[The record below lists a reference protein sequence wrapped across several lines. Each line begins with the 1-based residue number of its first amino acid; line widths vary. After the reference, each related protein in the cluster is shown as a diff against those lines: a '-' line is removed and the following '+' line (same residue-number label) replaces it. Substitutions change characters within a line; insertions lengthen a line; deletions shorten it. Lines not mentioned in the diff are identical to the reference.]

1 MLVLCLLLSFSLS
14 LVPAFADGTVIVVG
28 GTLKPDT
35 GSTVVTQNSAASAA
49 VISGSGNPV
58 VTYDSAAAA
67 AASSGGANTVIVT
80 GNAPAPSQSATAA
93 NGTEIVGSVVVMP
106 NGATE
111 AVSANPAPQAQAQQ
125 TQTASAQTAAS
136 APVVVAQQT
145 QTAAA
150 QATNHEAPAG
160 LAKDIVDQVNAQRA
174 ANGLPALSYSDALQ
188 ASADTRAKESAELF
202 SHLRPDGRGCETAVT
217 VDYVVTGENLIQ
229 VTTEFATAPVMI
241 ETWMNSP
248 THRNNIL
255 LAGFSEMAV
264 GIYVSNGITYVST
277 VFAGY

>member
-1 MLVLCLLLSFSLS
+1 MKKSL
-14 LVPAFADGTVIVVG
+14 II
-28 GTLKPDT
+28 
-35 GSTVVTQNSAASAA
+35 AAL
-49 VISGSGNPV
+49 
-58 VTYDSAAAA
+58 SAAAIA
-67 AASSGGANTVIVT
+67 AACT
-80 GNAPAPSQSATAA
+80 GCSKNEPAPA
-93 NGTEIVGSVVVMP
+93 
-106 NGATE
+106 
-111 AVSANPAPQAQAQQ
+111 
-125 TQTASAQTAAS
+125 ASAQTAAS

-160 LAKDIVDQVNAQRA
+160 LAKDIVAQINAQRA

-217 VDYVVTGENLIQ
+217 VDYLVTGENLIQ